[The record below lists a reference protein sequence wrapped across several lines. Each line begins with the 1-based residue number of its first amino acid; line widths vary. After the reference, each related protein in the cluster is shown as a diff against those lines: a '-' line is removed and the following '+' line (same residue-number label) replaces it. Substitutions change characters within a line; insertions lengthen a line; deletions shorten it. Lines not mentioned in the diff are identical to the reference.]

1 MQKQQVMT
9 IIRSTESLVIGGSLS
24 FIYARQIATQKFV
37 LGIIEEGPTPSV
49 WEDYE
54 KNSKRLSVSQERRC
68 SR

>member
-1 MQKQQVMT
+1 M
-9 IIRSTESLVIGGSLS
+9 ESLGIGGLLS
-24 FIYARQIATQKFV
+24 FISARRIATQKFV

>member
-9 IIRSTESLVIGGSLS
+9 MIRSTESLGIGGFLS
-24 FIYARQIATQKFV
+24 FIYAGRIATQKFV
-37 LGIIEEGPTPSV
+37 FGIIEEGPTPSV
-49 WEDYE
+49 WEDCE

>member
-1 MQKQQVMT
+1 M
-9 IIRSTESLVIGGSLS
+9 ESLVIGGSLS
-24 FIYARQIATQKFV
+24 FIYARRIATQKFV

>member
-9 IIRSTESLVIGGSLS
+9 RIKSHGIIGDRGSLS

-37 LGIIEEGPTPSV
+37 LGIIEEGATPSV
-49 WEDYE
+49 WQDCK

>member
-37 LGIIEEGPTPSV
+37 LGTIEEGATPSV
-49 WEDYE
+49 WQACE